1 MSADS
6 DSIHSLPRPPP
17 PHPVSICA
25 LWTILRT
32 PLLSVRLLPRL
43 SARLL
48 AAIKRLLSAERR
60 TAAGW
65 AMASVRV
72 AVRVRPMNRRWVT
85 LSLITAH
92 VHDLKAGWRHRLSRV
107 YLRACAGSPG
117 GVCRDEAPGSPY
129 STAVSEVRVK
139 MWAGFIWLCFI
150 PVWVSGGFWC
160 LSLSLVYYDHWS
172 LLRMSVFVFVC
183 CPSWF
188 YSHLVDMITLILTLC
203 VISQSYSD
211 CRGYGQ
217 TLLQVCADRFD
228 QTEVS
233 SVFLYFRSALLYFF
247 PKVEIF
253 LFSSHSSL
261 VHVCWLLVVLWPW
274 PVCWHFIFASFRFNN
289 PDIDS
294 LAACRCSSFIF

>member
-1 MSADS
+1 MSHGVGPGGCAGPAHEQAVS
-6 DSIHSLPRPPP
+6 DF
-17 PHPVSICA
+17 
-25 LWTILRT
+25 
-32 PLLSVRLLPRL
+32 
-43 SARLL
+43 
-48 AAIKRLLSAERR
+48 K
-60 TAAGW
+60 
-65 AMASVRV
+65 
-72 AVRVRPMNRRWVT
+72 
-85 LSLITAH
+85 LITAH

>member
-1 MSADS
+1 MRPQVHPTAQP
-6 DSIHSLPRPPP
+6 SLKSGLKCGL
-17 PHPVSICA
+17 VSF
-25 LWTILRT
+25 
-32 PLLSVRLLPRL
+32 
-43 SARLL
+43 
-48 AAIKRLLSAERR
+48 
-60 TAAGW
+60 
-65 AMASVRV
+65 
-72 AVRVRPMNRRWVT
+72 
-85 LSLITAH
+85 
-92 VHDLKAGWRHRLSRV
+92 D
-107 YLRACAGSPG
+107 
-117 GVCRDEAPGSPY
+117 
-129 STAVSEVRVK
+129 
-139 MWAGFIWLCFI
+139 CFI